1 MSRLII
7 NGIEIELSP
16 SKQLARTLQVN
27 DISTLNNRQTNF
39 TATFSIP
46 RTAKN
51 VKAFSMLGIVGTN
64 SNIPYQRNECYYY
77 SESGECL
84 VYKGWAVINTTDK
97 DFRCNI
103 YDGNID
109 LYKAIENATLNQLPL
124 TEINHVKTLS
134 NVIDSFNGLTTYKY
148 IIADY
153 NGKAIYDT
161 DKINIDYLVPSVP
174 VSYLWNKIFDFY
186 GFTYSGSVFN
196 TFAFENLY
204 MTFPKGV
211 GSTIPDVEKFES
223 SDVLMPRDS
232 LFNSRSR
239 YFNFNTFTIEPE
251 LSIFADRHITF
262 LESGLYRLEITGN
275 IKVNANALFLQ
286 GAVNIN
292 LAYNQQ
298 SNVYSQNIS
307 AFQSLDGFLTNQTE
321 TININTLL
329 NVDALN
335 SICLFVKTNNY
346 NIDSVVNSL
355 TVKISKVESQSIDFS
370 GAFIDFKTKDFL
382 NEVLTRFGL
391 TPFKDKYTNNY
402 KFLTLNEL
410 LQTNDVVDW
419 SASKNK
425 FISKTNER
433 YAYGSY
439 AQKND
444 LNYKYNDA
452 EGDYYNG
459 SFLIENVNLPDN
471 KVVINSRIYAPEKNK
486 TFELPKETN
495 VYKLWDKEITDTSN
509 VTYKSLDKRF
519 YFMRADNYIFPS
531 SVTIGS
537 ETLIDETTIGQAPFE
552 SFFKLPFTD
561 IVQDYY
567 TPIFQILN
575 KAVLVDAEIYLTE
588 KDIVDIDF
596 SKLYWIEE
604 LNSYFILNKISNFQG
619 KGSTKCELIK
629 VDYVNTET
637 RVLSPVFISFF
648 EGCIT
653 YTSSTDFASVNLQH
667 SIDNGLT
674 WTDNLIGGI
683 TSGYLSVSCGY
694 TITTDTL
701 FRIVNTLNEE
711 IISNT
716 ILVQP

>member
-1 MSRLII
+1 M
-7 NGIEIELSP
+7 
-16 SKQLARTLQVN
+16 
-27 DISTLNNRQTNF
+27 
-39 TATFSIP
+39 
-46 RTAKN
+46 
-51 VKAFSMLGIVGTN
+51 
-64 SNIPYQRNECYYY
+64 
-77 SESGECL
+77 
-84 VYKGWAVINTTDK
+84 
-97 DFRCNI
+97 
-103 YDGNID
+103 
-109 LYKAIENATLNQLPL
+109 
-124 TEINHVKTLS
+124 
-134 NVIDSFNGLTTYKY
+134 
-148 IIADY
+148 
-153 NGKAIYDT
+153 
-161 DKINIDYLVPSVP
+161 
-174 VSYLWNKIFDFY
+174 
-186 GFTYSGSVFN
+186 
-196 TFAFENLY
+196 
-204 MTFPKGV
+204 
-211 GSTIPDVEKFES
+211 
-223 SDVLMPRDS
+223 
-232 LFNSRSR
+232 
-239 YFNFNTFTIEPE
+239 
-251 LSIFADRHITF
+251 
-262 LESGLYRLEITGN
+262 
-275 IKVNANALFLQ
+275 
-286 GAVNIN
+286 
-292 LAYNQQ
+292 
-298 SNVYSQNIS
+298 
-307 AFQSLDGFLTNQTE
+307 
-321 TININTLL
+321 
-329 NVDALN
+329 
-335 SICLFVKTNNY
+335 
-346 NIDSVVNSL
+346 
-355 TVKISKVESQSIDFS
+355 
-370 GAFIDFKTKDFL
+370 
-382 NEVLTRFGL
+382 
-391 TPFKDKYTNNY
+391 
-402 KFLTLNEL
+402 
-410 LQTNDVVDW
+410 
-419 SASKNK
+419 
-425 FISKTNER
+425 
-433 YAYGSY
+433 
-439 AQKND
+439 
-444 LNYKYNDA
+444 
-452 EGDYYNG
+452 
-459 SFLIENVNLPDN
+459 PDN

-552 SFFKLPFTD
+552 SFFKLPLMD

-653 YTSSTDFASVNLQH
+653 YTSNTDFASVNLQH

>member
-16 SKQLARTLQVN
+16 SKQLARNLQVN

-97 DFRCNI
+97 DFRFNI

-148 IIADY
+148 ILADY
-153 NGKAIYDT
+153 NGKSTYDT

-211 GSTIPDVEKFES
+211 GSTIPDVEKFNS
-223 SDVLMPRDS
+223 TDVLMPRDS

-239 YFNFNTFTIEPE
+239 YFNFDTFTIEPE

-262 LESGLYRLEITGN
+262 LESGLYRLEITGDL
-275 IKVNANALFLQ
+275 KVNANVSFISD
-286 GAVNIN
+286 VIKIN

-298 SNVYSQNIS
+298 ANVNSQSIS
-307 AFQSLDGFLTNQTE
+307 AYQSLDGFLTNQTE

-335 SICLFVKTNNY
+335 TLCLFIRTNTFEV
-346 NIDSVVNSL
+346 DSVVNSL

-391 TPFKDKYTNNY
+391 TPFKDKYSNNY

-459 SFLIENVNLPDN
+459 SLLIENVNLPDN

-495 VYKLWDKEITDTSN
+495 VYKLWDKEVKDDGT

-552 SFFKLPFTD
+552 SFFKLPFSD

-653 YTSSTDFASVNLQH
+653 YTSNTDFASVNLQY

-683 TSGYLSVSCGY
+683 TAGALAVSCGY

-716 ILVQP
+716 ISVEP